1 MSEYSYELQ
10 IAVCDDDPLMLERLA
25 AITQKSLSGQ
35 YTGHIHRVSSPTQL
49 LALKKPLHLVVL
61 DIELPESDGI
71 SLASD
76 ILSSSPSCQVIF
88 VSGYVR
94 YVSDV
99 YDVPHICLI
108 LKDQLEQ
115 QLPKF
120 LLRAAAT
127 AVSNAGK
134 TLKLKDFS
142 VPVADVSYMERQG
155 HWTHIYLSDGAL
167 HRTREKLTDL
177 TQRVANPALCRCH
190 ISYVVN
196 LAHIKAL
203 ENDHLTLQSDQIL
216 PVSRPYRKSLRSA
229 FFQYLA
235 DHT

>member
-1 MSEYSYELQ
+1 MSEYSHELQ
-10 IAVCDDDPLMLERLA
+10 IAVCDDDPLMLERLT
-25 AITQKSLSGQ
+25 AITQKCLSGQ
-35 YTGHIHRVSSPTQL
+35 YPCHIYSASSPAQL
-49 LALKKPLHLVVL
+49 LALENPLDLVVL
-61 DIELPESDGI
+61 DIELPEGDGI
-71 SLASD
+71 SLAGD
-76 ILSSSPSCQVIF
+76 ILRGSPACQVLF

-99 YDVPHICLI
+99 YEVPHICLI

-120 LLRAAAT
+120 LLRAAAA

-134 TLKLKDFS
+134 KLILKNFS
-142 VPVADVSYMERQG
+142 VPVADVFYLERQG
-155 HWTHIYLSDGAL
+155 HWTHICLYDGTR

-190 ISYVVN
+190 VSYVVN

-203 ENDHLTLQSDQIL
+203 GNGQLTLKTDQIL
-216 PVSRPYRKSLRSA
+216 PVSRPYRKTLRNA

>member
-25 AITQKSLSGQ
+25 AITQKSLSDQ
-35 YTGHIHRVSSPTQL
+35 HTCHIHKVSSPAQL
-49 LALKKPLHLVVL
+49 LALEEPLHLVVL
-61 DIELPESDGI
+61 DIELPEGDGI

-76 ILSSSPSCQVIF
+76 ILRSSPACQVLF

-99 YDVPHICLI
+99 YEVPHICLI

-120 LLRAAAT
+120 LLRAAAA

-134 TLKLKDFS
+134 KLILKNFS
-142 VPVADVSYMERQG
+142 VPVADVYYMERQG
-155 HWTHIYLSDGAL
+155 HWTHICLYDGTL

-203 ENDHLTLQSDQIL
+203 ENDHLTLQSNQIL
-216 PVSRPYRKSLRSA
+216 PVSRPYRNALRSA
-229 FFQYLA
+229 FLQYLT

>member
-1 MSEYSYELQ
+1 MSEYSHELH

-25 AITQKSLSGQ
+25 AITQKSLSAQ
-35 YTGHIHRVSSPTQL
+35 HTCHIHRASSPVQL
-49 LALKKPLHLVVL
+49 LALEGPLHLAVL
-61 DIELPESDGI
+61 DIELPEGDGI
-71 SLASD
+71 TLAGD
-76 ILSSSPSCQVIF
+76 ILHKFPACQVLF

-108 LKDQLEQ
+108 LKDRLEQ

-120 LLRAAAT
+120 LLRAAAA

-134 TLKLKDFS
+134 KLMLKDFS
-142 VPVADVSYMERQG
+142 VPVADISYMERQG
-155 HWTHIYLSDGAL
+155 HWTYIYLSDGTL

-177 TQRVANPALCRCH
+177 TQRAANPVLCRCH

-196 LAHIKAL
+196 LAHIKVL
-203 ENDHLTLQSDQIL
+203 EHGQLTLQSDQIL
-216 PVSRPYRKSLRSA
+216 PVSRPYRKAVKSA

>member
-1 MSEYSYELQ
+1 MSEYSHELH

-25 AITQKSLSGQ
+25 AITQTSLSGQ
-35 YTGHIHRVSSPTQL
+35 YTCHIHRASSPVQL
-49 LALKKPLHLVVL
+49 LALEEPLHLVVL

-71 SLASD
+71 SLAGQ
-76 ILSSSPSCQVIF
+76 ILRRSPGCQVLF

-99 YDVPHICLI
+99 YEVPHLCLV

-120 LLRAAAT
+120 LLRAAA
-127 AVSNAGK
+127 AVVSSAGK
-134 TLKLKDFS
+134 KLTLKNFS

-155 HWTHIYLSDGAL
+155 HWTYIHLSDGTS

-177 TQRVANPALCRCH
+177 TQHVANPVLCRCH

-203 ENDHLTLQSDQIL
+203 ENGQLTLRSNQIL
-216 PVSRPYRKSLRSA
+216 PVSRPYRNPLRLA

-235 DHT
+235 CNT